1 MFDRI
6 KQLFNRGYRDIKA
19 VYYKDELLN
28 MKLSTSVRKNY
39 NIAKSIFAGMFG
51 NITYECEELMICYK
65 HAYTHLDEHEYT
77 KMRRAFRDLGFE
89 FFVKVTDD
97 NMTVSIIPE
106 QNLQRYYID
115 RAVGTKL
122 STLDSLRYLVH

>member
-51 NITYECEELMICYK
+51 NIKK
-65 HAYTHLDEHEYT
+65 H
-77 KMRRAFRDLGFE
+77 R
-89 FFVKVTDD
+89 FFGLLV
-97 NMTVSIIPE
+97 
-106 QNLQRYYID
+106 
-115 RAVGTKL
+115 L
-122 STLDSLRYLVH
+122 SKRS